1 MIALTL
7 QSLSKALA
15 DRKAEVLSN
24 EAILSRKLF
33 AGFSLLATDIVFLSL
48 SFIAAILLKH
58 YLTEDGLVLANY
70 FILLPLIAALFPV
83 TFYFGGLY
91 PGYGLSVIDE
101 IKAMAY
107 SISLVFIILASMT
120 FLLKGELEYSRAVFF
135 ISWAVSAVALPLG
148 RRAARKILGGSSLWG
163 IPVLI
168 IGAGKAGENI
178 IQTLKK
184 QKALGLIPIVAV
196 DDNTD
201 RWGYIDKVPV
211 IGGLEIIPDIA
222 RKLNIEYCIVAEP
235 ELDKEKQAEIINKY
249 SKYFSNTI
257 VISDYFG
264 LAYLWVTTREIG
276 GTLGFELRQKLLMK
290 TTVLRKRAFDFCIGL
305 VLGILTL
312 PLLLLIALLIKLDSG
327 GRVFFLQER
336 LSVNKRRFRMIK
348 FRTMYEDAEER
359 LKELL
364 RLDES
369 KRMEFEKYHKLK
381 DDPRLTRIG
390 RIMRKYSLDE
400 LPQFWNVVKGDMSL
414 VGPRAYLIFEHNQME
429 DNNMMIFN
437 VRPGL
442 SGLWQITGRS
452 RHSFENRQNLDLFY
466 IRNWSFFLDIYILFK
481 TISAVYYPDG
491 AY

>member
-7 QSLSKALA
+7 QNLSQALA
-15 DRKAEVLSN
+15 GRNPEILSS
-24 EAILSRKLF
+24 EAIQNRKYF
-33 AGFSLLATDIVFLSL
+33 AGFSLLAADMLLLSI
-48 SFIAAILLKH
+48 SFITAILLKH
-58 YLTEDGLVLANY
+58 YLAADGLELSKY
-70 FILLPLIAALFPV
+70 FIMVPLVSAIFPL

-101 IKAMAY
+101 IKAMSY
-107 SISLVFIILASMT
+107 SISLVFIVLASMT
-120 FLLKGELEYSRAVFF
+120 FVLKGELEYSRAVFF
-135 ISWAVSAVALPLG
+135 ISWGFSIVLLPLG
-148 RRAARKILGGSSLWG
+148 RRAARQTLSRLSMWG

-178 IQTLKK
+178 IKSLKK
-184 QKALGLIPIVAV
+184 QKYLGLIPVIAV
-196 DDNTD
+196 DDNSD

-222 RKLNIEYCIVAEP
+222 RKLNIEFCIIVQP
-235 ELDKEKQAEIINKY
+235 EISKEKQSEIIGRY

-264 LAYLWVTTREIG
+264 MAYIWVTTKEIG
-276 GTLGFELRQKLLMK
+276 GALGFELRQKLLMK
-290 TTVLRKRAFDFCIGL
+290 STEIRKRIFDFSAGL
-305 VLGILTL
+305 LLGILTF

-327 GRVFFLQER
+327 GKVFFLQER
-336 LSVNKRRFRMIK
+336 LTRNKKKFRIFK
-348 FRTMYEDAEER
+348 FRTMHEDAENR
-359 LKELL
+359 LKQLL
-364 RLDES
+364 RLDEA
-369 KRMEFEKYHKLK
+369 KRTEFEKFHKLK

-390 RIMRKYSLDE
+390 KFLRKYSLDE
-400 LPQFWNVVKGDMSL
+400 LPQFWNVVRGDMSL
-414 VGPRAYLIFEHNQME
+414 VGPRAYLQFEHNMME
-429 DNNMMIFN
+429 ENNMMIFN

-481 TISAVYYPDG
+481 TVTAVYYPDG